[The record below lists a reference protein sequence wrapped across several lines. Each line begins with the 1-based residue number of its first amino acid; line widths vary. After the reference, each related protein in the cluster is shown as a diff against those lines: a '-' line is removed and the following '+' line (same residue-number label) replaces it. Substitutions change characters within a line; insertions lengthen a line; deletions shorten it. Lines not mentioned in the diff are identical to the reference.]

1 LILVLDSTECL
12 SAAVPL
18 ATFEK
23 SGSTHLHVS
32 RADLVASTAL
42 LAYSFAPAT
51 TAFPVSTTAFPALLA
66 NYFAASAAPATP
78 FLAHAANYY
87 PASLAFSTPSTIPFF
102 NFAALSFNL
111 LTILASHLHLSPF
124 LKEPSKLSFNEA
136 NNLFADLF
144 L

>member
-42 LAYSFAPAT
+42 LANYAVASTASEAAFFTAFAPSFTALIP
-51 TAFPVSTTAFPALLA
+51 AFPISFNPSPTLLA
-66 NYFAASAAPATP
+66 PPETVGAVVLYDK
-78 FLAHAANYY
+78 
-87 PASLAFSTPSTIPFF
+87 I
-102 NFAALSFNL
+102 
-111 LTILASHLHLSPF
+111 
-124 LKEPSKLSFNEA
+124 
-136 NNLFADLF
+136 
-144 L
+144 